1 MILFPAIDLRGGCV
15 VRLTEGDY
23 DRMTIYGDN
32 PVETAK
38 SFRAAGATHLHVVDL
53 DGAKD
58 GAQVNLPVIA
68 SIAKQTGLIVEV
80 GGGARD
86 EASARRYL
94 DAGASRVILGTMAVE
109 KPELMEALAAKYPGK
124 IAAGVDAKNGF
135 IAIHGWRTLTDIP
148 ALDFL
153 KTLPARGVTAAAYTD
168 IGTDGMLGG
177 TNLAAFRDAASIQ
190 GLDVIASGGI
200 TYERELVALRDLKL
214 YGAIV
219 GKALYAGKLNLRR
232 ALALAKEGDS

>member
-1 MILFPAIDLRGGCV
+1 MILFPAIDLRGGRV

-23 DRMTIYGDN
+23 DRMTVYGDN

-38 SFRAAGATHLHVVDL
+38 SFQAAGATHLHVVDL

-58 GAQVNLPVIA
+58 ASQINLPVIDQITKA
-68 SIAKQTGLIVEV
+68 TGLFVEV

-86 EASARRYL
+86 ERSVKRYL
-94 DAGASRVILGTMAVE
+94 DAGASRVIGGTMAVE
-109 KPELMEALAAKYPGK
+109 NPKLMESLAAKHPGR

-148 ALDFL
+148 ALSFL
-153 KTLPARGVTAAAYTD
+153 QSLPARGVTIAIYTD
-168 IGTDGMLGG
+168 IATDGMLSG
-177 TNLAAFRDAASIQ
+177 TNLEAFREAAMLP
-190 GLDVIASGGI
+190 GLNVIASGGI
-200 TYERELVALRDLKL
+200 TYEQELISLREMNL

-219 GKALYAGKLNLRR
+219 GKAIYAGALSLSR
-232 ALALAKEGDS
+232 ALELLKEKNA